1 MLWGGFK
8 LCHGGQKWSSG
19 FCWPGDFIAI
29 YAGGMNTHSGLVES
43 LHFSLAFLGN
53 LLVAALN
60 TFDDALH
67 VQVPAVVHLH
77 DNRGVTQ
84 LAVQLSSLL
93 QDPSHV
99 KSPPCNQCR
108 PGTQARLAKGGM
120 VRRWRCGEVLPLM
133 PS

>member
-1 MLWGGFK
+1 MR
-8 LCHGGQKWSSG
+8 HGGQKWSSE
-19 FCWPGDFIAI
+19 FCQPRDLIAI
-29 YAGGMNTHSGLVES
+29 CAGGVSTHPGLVES

-77 DNRGVTQ
+77 DDRGVTQ
-84 LAVQLSSLL
+84 LTIQLSSLL

-99 KSPPCNQCR
+99 SPLPSTS
-108 PGTQARLAKGGM
+108 PSQACQYPQQRGA
-120 VRRWRCGEVLPLM
+120 
-133 PS
+133 